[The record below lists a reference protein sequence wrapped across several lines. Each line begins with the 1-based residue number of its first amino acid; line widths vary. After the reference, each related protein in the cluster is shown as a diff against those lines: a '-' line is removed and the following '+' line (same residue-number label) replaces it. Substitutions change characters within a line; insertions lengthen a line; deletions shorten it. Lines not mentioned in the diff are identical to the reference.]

1 MKFKRV
7 KYQSEQIGEYA
18 VYEYYEESE
27 DDLMDGMITKIH
39 SSRWMITDFG
49 GIGAYYFYKKT
60 LKEAKSFVVDL
71 YDDNMEA

>member
-1 MKFKRV
+1 MQFKRV
-7 KYQSEQIGEYA
+7 KHGNEQIGEYF

-27 DDLMDGMITKIH
+27 DDLMDGFIAKIH

-60 LKEAKSFVVDL
+60 LKEAKALVVDL
-71 YDDNMEA
+71 YGDSMEA